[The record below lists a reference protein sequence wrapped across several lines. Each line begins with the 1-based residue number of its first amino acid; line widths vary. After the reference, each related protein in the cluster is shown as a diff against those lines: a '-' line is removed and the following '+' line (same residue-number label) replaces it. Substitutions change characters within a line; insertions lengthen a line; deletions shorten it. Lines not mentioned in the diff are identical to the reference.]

1 MEIFMEK
8 IKVGILG
15 TGRGIDIA
23 LGIRYTKDAVISA
36 VCDRNEVRLEK
47 WKNEFP
53 KRGVE
58 GFACFTEYE
67 EMLKSDIDAVIIAS
81 EPHNHAEQAIMA
93 LEAGKHVL
101 SEIPT
106 IYTVEDARRLKAAVK
121 AHPELKYMVGENACY
136 WEYIKTWKKMRED
149 GKFGTIIYA
158 EAEYLH
164 CSTPIDQIKPP
175 KDPNYWRRHLPAIRY
190 LTHSLG
196 PLLYVMDDEVTKVSC
211 YVPEFEYNKYNKEKS
226 VGVALFQ
233 TKKGAVIRIFI
244 CFGAYVEFDHNF
256 ALYGSNGMIM
266 TDKTEKFYD
275 KNCFARFAD
284 IPTRVDE
291 MIEIPV
297 GVDICRNRN
306 ANDHGGADPKMV
318 ADFIKCIVEDT
329 KPELDV
335 DAGIK
340 MSLPG
345 IIAEQSYKNGNA
357 SLEIPEI

>member
-1 MEIFMEK
+1 MADKK
-8 IKVGILG
+8 IRVGLLG
-15 TGRGIDIA
+15 LGRGVDIA
-23 LGIRYTKDAVISA
+23 LGVSYTNDAVVTA
-36 VCDRNEVRLEK
+36 VCDRNEERLEMYK
-47 WKNEFP
+47 KRLPELGICDAEFF
-53 KRGVE
+53 V
-58 GFACFTEYE
+58 EYE
-67 EMLKSDIDAVIIAS
+67 DMLKADIDAVIIAS
-81 EPHNHAEQAIMA
+81 EPHNHTEHAIMA

-106 IYTVEDARRLKAAVK
+106 VYSIEDARKLKAAVK
-121 AHPELKYMVGENACY
+121 AHPELKYMVAENACY
-136 WEYIKTWKKMRED
+136 WEYIKTWKKMHED
-149 GKFGTIIYA
+149 GRFGTIVYA

-164 CSTPIDQIKPP
+164 CEKRMDEIKPP
-175 KDPNYWRRHLPAIRY
+175 KDPNYWRTHLPAIRY

-211 YVPEFEYNKYNKEKS
+211 YVPEFDYNKYKTEKS

-266 TDKTEKFYD
+266 TDKTEKFSD

-284 IPTRVDE
+284 IRTRVDE

-297 GVDICRNRN
+297 GVDIKRNRN
-306 ANDHGGADPKMV
+306 NHDHGGADPKMA
-318 ADFIKCIVEDT
+318 ADFIRCIVED
-329 KPELDV
+329 KQPELDV
-335 DAGIK
+335 DMGIK